1 MLPLCFV
8 TGASGFVGRHLVP
21 KLAQR
26 YRLRLLVRPGQE
38 LPQFANLDHE
48 RCEGR
53 LDSATTLA
61 NGVRGCDLV
70 VHLAALVSFRAEDRA
85 AMQSINVDATAA
97 LAAAARAAN
106 VRRFLH
112 MSTISA
118 VAYRDRPELADET
131 ATYNFAPLH
140 IGYCDTKFAAER
152 AVLSECARG
161 LDAVIVN
168 PPSMYGAG
176 DRCKGDDSLLT
187 AVLRGK
193 IRMCPPGGINVAN
206 VDDVC
211 DGVVAAIERGRSGE
225 RYLLGGENLTGALLL
240 QRIANVIGARAPRHT
255 LPRFV
260 VRSAELLLRAKE
272 RAFGSRPPL
281 TSEILRLGTRFL
293 WFDSNKAATE
303 LGWRAGSVDPGIA
316 AAWRELQAA
325 DSQQFA

>member
-1 MLPLCFV
+1 MPPLCFV

-21 KLAQR
+21 KLAHH
-26 YRLRLLVRPGQE
+26 YRLRLLVRPGQA
-38 LPQFANLDHE
+38 LPQFAHLDHE

-70 VHLAALVSFRAEDRA
+70 VHLAALVSFRPEDRA
-85 AMQSINVDATAA
+85 AMQSINVEATAA
-97 LAAAARAAN
+97 LAAAARAAK
-106 VRRFLH
+106 VGRFLH

-131 ATYNFAPLH
+131 DAYNFAPLH

-152 AVLSECARG
+152 AVLAECARG

-176 DRCKGDDSLLT
+176 DRRKGDDSLLT

-211 DGVVAAIERGRSGE
+211 DGVIAAIQRGRSGE
-225 RYLLGGENLTGALLL
+225 RYLLGGENLTGAQLL
-240 QRIANVIGARAPRHT
+240 QRIAKVIGARAPRYT

-260 VRSAELLLRAKE
+260 MSSAELLLRAKE

-293 WFDSNKAATE
+293 WFSSKKAGEE
-303 LGWRAGSVDPGIA
+303 LGWRAGVVDPGIA
-316 AAWRELQAA
+316 AAWRELQ
-325 DSQQFA
+325 DGGTE